1 MLLSTMDSQLEAVR
15 QDIRDVKGKI
25 AKTEQKLAAAERAG
39 TKGVEDEKY
48 FRGRLEKLDS
58 QLVSLQEKENILLR
72 SQAPSKPCIQL
83 VLTSLPVS
91 TSFVLH
97 VVEAWIKHKM
107 RINTG
112 CTAQLW
118 GYSP

>member
-25 AKTEQKLAAAERAG
+25 AKTEQNLVVAEQPG
-39 TKGVEDEKY
+39 NKTEEDVKF

-83 VLTSLPVS
+83 VLTGLPVS
-91 TSFVLH
+91 TS
-97 VVEAWIKHKM
+97 
-107 RINTG
+107 
-112 CTAQLW
+112 CC
-118 GYSP
+118 S